1 MAERK
6 MKHPITGEMHDV
18 EIVDIEEINEKPMK
32 VKLADGTLLRIKVD
46 VVEVSKF
53 KGERGPD
60 GHPIYNVRSGT
71 IITVMESKE
80 HP

>member
-1 MAERK
+1 MADRK
-6 MKHPITGEMHDV
+6 MKHPITGEMLDT

-32 VKLADGTLLRIKVD
+32 VKLADGTILRIKVD

-53 KGERGPD
+53 KGKPGPD

-71 IITVMESKE
+71 IITVLESG
-80 HP
+80 

>member
-6 MKHPITGEMHDV
+6 MKHPITGEMLDA

-32 VKLADGTLLRIKVD
+32 VKLSDGTLLRIKVD

-53 KGERGPD
+53 KGERGLD

-71 IITVMESKE
+71 IITVLESE
-80 HP
+80 